1 MGSTYWL
8 WTVYNSTES
17 ILLLSSVNYVQRRE
31 SNPLADPSFLT
42 KPLLKL
48 IQVANP
54 NLDFATE
61 DTYKLEFLI
70 TVLDLVEGSDTRRE
84 YILRLWRNRVYTG
97 KEWGLQVLALCQRYE
112 IQLRSVGHEDL
123 DLK

>member
-17 ILLLSSVNYVQRRE
+17 ILLLASVNYVRRRE
-31 SNPLADPSFLT
+31 SDALIIRNGIYYA
-42 KPLLKL
+42 LLKL
-48 IQVANP
+48 IQEVNP
-54 NLDFATE
+54 HLDFATE
-61 DTYKLEFLI
+61 DTYKVEFVI
-70 TVLDLVEGSDTRRE
+70 TVLDQVEGSDTRRE

-97 KEWGLQVLALCQRYE
+97 KVWGLQVLALCQRYE

-123 DLK
+123 DL